1 MSEVLAGKLYYGP
14 PPKSKT
20 MRELEEYVTLFV
32 NLRTRTATSHWYS
45 AKKINTIE
53 LEIPR
58 EEVYEDKGRNVK
70 DKNKTVQQL
79 VEQIANRIRNNG
91 EVVYIHCDDGHS
103 TCGPIVLGVWYWLAN
118 NDPLTEMRNRLD
130 FAICT
135 SREQRAQLDAIK
147 LYADKKRKWN
157 EWKFPPKAP
166 SAAEPPPPAA
176 GGGQGTKRERE

>member
-45 AKKINTIE
+45 AKKPNTIE

-118 NDPLTEMRNRLD
+118 NDPLTEMRNRLN

-166 SAAEPPPPAA
+166 ASPAE